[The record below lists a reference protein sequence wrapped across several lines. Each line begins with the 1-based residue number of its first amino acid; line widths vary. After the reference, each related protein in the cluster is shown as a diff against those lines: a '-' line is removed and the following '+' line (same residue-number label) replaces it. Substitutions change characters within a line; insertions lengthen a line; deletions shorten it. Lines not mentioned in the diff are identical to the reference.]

1 MFRIR
6 VSIRFM
12 LLSVTGLCIRAT
24 GRGVPFLLVAVV
36 MTGSYAHCQETGSDL
51 DVLLQQRRYIEL
63 QAMLAKWRSQF
74 QPSDLAY
81 FDAVLANRTNQ
92 VETSAQ
98 LLESLLPALSKNK
111 SARTEIALCTLA
123 DDYAKSFRYQQ
134 ASNAYAEAAR
144 LTEEQE
150 KESFCDAER
159 ESSRWRLLGGVAAQ
173 TVSGARSFTVVG
185 KRDTLGLVQ
194 LPVTIRN
201 YTGSWIVDT
210 GASLSVISRSAANR
224 MGLDTSTIADTAEGI
239 ALVVPVHTAVIREI
253 RIGKAVLRNVAVLV
267 VEDSDLTFP
276 VIGYHIEGSL
286 GLPVLIALGR
296 VTFYPGAQLRFDREK
311 HSEGNAD
318 SHNLFFEGSA
328 LLASA
333 DFGKGDQLFG
343 LDTGALLTV
352 LSAQFY
358 RDSKGPLGGGAWAA
372 LELAGAGGTLVSPAY
387 IVRNALV
394 NLGGGCAR
402 VQNIPVLLESTG
414 RAGEFYGN
422 IGQSVLKSF
431 SSVTL
436 DFVAMRFTVSGGNVK
451 SCPLGD

>member
-6 VSIRFM
+6 VSIRSM
-12 LLSVTGLCIRAT
+12 LLSVTGLRIRAT
-24 GRGVPFLLVAVV
+24 GRGVLFLLVAVV
-36 MTGSYAHCQETGSDL
+36 MAGSYVHSQETGSDL

-63 QAMLAKWRSQF
+63 QKMLAKWRSQL

-92 VETSAQ
+92 VQTSTQ
-98 LLESLLPALSKNK
+98 LLESLLPALSANK

-134 ASNAYAEAAR
+134 ATNTYGEAAR
-144 LTEEQE
+144 LAEEHE
-150 KESFCDAER
+150 KESFCDAKR
-159 ESSRWRLLGGVAAQ
+159 EASRWQLLSGAAAQ
-173 TVSGARSFTVVG
+173 TVSGVRSFTVTG
-185 KRDTLGLVQ
+185 KRDALGLVQ
-194 LPVTIRN
+194 LPVTARN

-224 MGLDTSTIADTAEGI
+224 MGLHTSTIADTAEGI
-239 ALVVPVHTAVIREI
+239 ALVVSVHTAVIPEI

-286 GLPVLIALGR
+286 GLPVLIALGG
-296 VTFYPGAQLRFDREK
+296 VTFYPDAQLRFDREK
-311 HSEGNAD
+311 DSEKKAD

-333 DFGKGDQLFG
+333 DFGQGDQLFG

-358 RDSKGPLGGGAWAA
+358 RDSKGSLGEGAWAA

-387 IVRNALV
+387 IMRNTLV

-402 VQNIPVLLESTG
+402 VQNIPVLSESTG

-422 IGQSVLKSF
+422 IGQSALKSF

-436 DFVAMRFTVSGGNVK
+436 DFVAMRFSVSGGNGDA
-451 SCPLGD
+451 CPLGD

>member
-1 MFRIR
+1 
-6 VSIRFM
+6 M
-12 LLSVTGLCIRAT
+12 LLPVTGLGIRAT
-24 GRGVPFLLVAVV
+24 GRGVLFFLVAVV
-36 MTGSYAHCQETGSDL
+36 MVGSYAHSQETGSDL

-63 QAMLAKWRSQF
+63 QQMLAKWRSQL

-81 FDAVLANRTNQ
+81 FDAVLANRTDQ
-92 VETSAQ
+92 VQTSAQ
-98 LLESLLPALSKNK
+98 LLESLLPALSANK

-123 DDYAKSFRYQQ
+123 DDYAKSFRYRQ
-134 ASNAYAEAAR
+134 ATNTYGEAAR
-144 LTEEQE
+144 LAEEHE
-150 KESFCDAER
+150 KESFCDAKR
-159 ESSRWRLLGGVAAQ
+159 EASRWQLLSGAAAQ
-173 TVSGARSFTVVG
+173 TVSGVRSFTVTG
-185 KRDTLGLVQ
+185 KRDALGLVQ
-194 LPVTIRN
+194 LPVTARN

-224 MGLDTSTIADTAEGI
+224 MGLHTSTIADTAEGI
-239 ALVVPVHTAVIREI
+239 ALVVFVHTAVIPEI

-286 GLPVLIALGR
+286 GLPVLVALGR
-296 VTFYPGAQLRFDREK
+296 VTFYPDAQLRFDREK
-311 HSEGNAD
+311 HSEKKAD

-333 DFGKGDQLFG
+333 DFGQGDQLFG

-358 RDSKGPLGGGAWAA
+358 RDSKGPLGEGAWAA

-387 IVRNALV
+387 IMRNTLV

-402 VQNIPVLLESTG
+402 VQNIPVLSESTG

-422 IGQSVLKSF
+422 IGQSALKSF

-436 DFVAMRFTVSGGNVK
+436 DFVAMRFSVSGGNGDA
-451 SCPLGD
+451 CPLGD